1 MAGKKDIEA
10 ASAYVRLYVK
20 GGDLAKGL
28 RSAGDQLKSFGGS
41 VSAAAA
47 KLGLA
52 AGAMGAPL
60 VASIKAYVDLGSELQ
75 DVSDRTGMTVESLSA
90 LKFAA
95 EQTGSDFGTLE
106 KAIRKAGISSMEEFE
121 QMADTIASV
130 ADPGERALVAMKLLG
145 KAGASLV
152 PMMAGG
158 SAGVRALVGQ
168 AKALG
173 QVVSADQASKA
184 EALGDAF
191 AIVGKMVT
199 MLAFSIGSALEPAIS
214 SLAGWMTGMI
224 SIAQKWVENN
234 SETVKVFAAVTAG
247 VLAAAGALAVLGG
260 SATVLGVAL
269 VGVSTAIST
278 IGAVL
283 AVVLSPLGVAVGL
296 IASLGA
302 YVVYASGGLTT
313 LGNMFG
319 EMASIAGEAWGG
331 ILAAIAGG
339 DLELAGSIAVDAL
352 SILFQTA
359 ISGMADTWYQFVD
372 WVSSGTF
379 AVDMFNNLSSYF
391 TKALNGLYI
400 LWDRF
405 IEFLGGESAE
415 SKMAARVQQMQQ
427 GLAKAEEFKQITE
440 FNAAGA
446 KDKQPRELSEEELQ
460 KRKRLA
466 ENIVGLQS
474 KVAQAKELPTL
485 AMPEIQQLG
494 SVNLGQ
500 NSLKSI
506 TAKTKETI
514 TTGGVFRAAGIRS
527 IGGNTAA
534 ERTARATEETAK
546 NTKKI
551 SATFTP

>member
-52 AGAMGAPL
+52 AAAMGAPL
-60 VASIKAYVDLGSELQ
+60 VASIKAYVDLGSELD
-75 DVSDRTGMTVESLSA
+75 DVSQRTGMAVESLSA

-95 EQTGSDFGTLE
+95 ELAGSDFGTLE

-145 KAGASLV
+145 KAGAALV

-173 QVVSADQASKA
+173 QVVSADQAAKA
-184 EALGDAF
+184 ASLGDAF
-191 AIVGKMVT
+191 EIVGKMVT
-199 MLAFSIGSALEPAIS
+199 MLAFSVGSALEPAIS

-269 VGVSTAIST
+269 IGVSTAIST

-302 YVVYASGGLTT
+302 YVVYASGGLTN

-331 ILAAIAGG
+331 VLAAIAGG

-391 TKALNGLYI
+391 IKALNGLYI

-446 KDKQPRELSEEELQ
+446 KNKQPRELSEEELQ

>member
-1 MAGKKDIEA
+1 
-10 ASAYVRLYVK
+10 
-20 GGDLAKGL
+20 
-28 RSAGDQLKSFGGS
+28 
-41 VSAAAA
+41 
-47 KLGLA
+47 
-52 AGAMGAPL
+52 
-60 VASIKAYVDLGSELQ
+60 
-75 DVSDRTGMTVESLSA
+75 
-90 LKFAA
+90 
-95 EQTGSDFGTLE
+95 
-106 KAIRKAGISSMEEFE
+106 
-121 QMADTIASV
+121 
-130 ADPGERALVAMKLLG
+130 
-145 KAGASLV
+145 
-152 PMMAGG
+152 
-158 SAGVRALVGQ
+158 
-168 AKALG
+168 
-173 QVVSADQASKA
+173 
-184 EALGDAF
+184 
-191 AIVGKMVT
+191 
-199 MLAFSIGSALEPAIS
+199 
-214 SLAGWMTGMI
+214 
-224 SIAQKWVENN
+224 
-234 SETVKVFAAVTAG
+234 
-247 VLAAAGALAVLGG
+247 
-260 SATVLGVAL
+260 
-269 VGVSTAIST
+269 
-278 IGAVL
+278 
-283 AVVLSPLGVAVGL
+283 
-296 IASLGA
+296 
-302 YVVYASGGLTT
+302 
-313 LGNMFG
+313 
-319 EMASIAGEAWGG
+319 
-331 ILAAIAGG
+331 
-339 DLELAGSIAVDAL
+339 
-352 SILFQTA
+352 
-359 ISGMADTWYQFVD
+359 
-372 WVSSGTF
+372 
-379 AVDMFNNLSSYF
+379 
-391 TKALNGLYI
+391 LNGLYI